1 VYHHLSLPFGNL
13 VRGSE
18 AEAGALRRWQE
29 GYRRSHQEALALKR
43 AEAVKAK
50 KPHPRAVKK

>member
-1 VYHHLSLPFGNL
+1 M